1 MKVLR
6 RIALGALACV
16 LLAYLGAMA
25 LLYSSQ
31 GRLLYFPQ
39 ALQREPTAEVFR
51 WRSGDLDLR
60 GWAINPGQP
69 RALLYFGGN
78 GEAVELDSFDFRDLI
93 PGTSVYLLPYRGY
106 SGNPGLPSEKALLAD
121 ALAAYD
127 AIAMRHAGIDV
138 MGRSLGSG
146 VAVHVAAER
155 PVGKLL
161 LVTPFDS
168 IVRVGQEMYPYF
180 PISWLAKDRYDSY
193 QRAPRVRAKVLLMVG
208 AADTLVPPAH
218 SRALAD
224 SFASPPPTC
233 FFAGRGHNDIS
244 RSPDYWPM
252 VRRFFANEAPCARAA
267 TASARA
273 TGKARR

>member
-1 MKVLR
+1 MKVFR

-16 LLAYLGAMA
+16 LLAYLGAM
-25 LLYSSQ
+25 LILYRSQ
-31 GRLLYFPQ
+31 DRLLYFPQ

-51 WRSGDLDLR
+51 WQSGDLELR

-106 SGNPGLPSEKALLAD
+106 SGNPGLPGEKALLAD

-155 PVGKLL
+155 PVGRLL

-168 IVRVGQEMYPYF
+168 VARVGQRLYPYL
-180 PISWLAKDRYDSY
+180 PVAWLATDKYESFR
-193 QRAPRVRAKVLLMVG
+193 RAPRVRAQVLLLTG
-208 AADTLVPPAH
+208 DRDTLIPAEN
-218 SRALAD
+218 SEALAR
-224 SFASPPPTC
+224 SFRPPPPTC
-233 FFAGRGHNDIS
+233 VFAGHGHNDIS

-252 VRRFFANEAPCARAA
+252 VRRFFSGEAACAPP
-267 TASARA
+267 SN
-273 TGKARR
+273 